1 MKLIFDNKSKP
12 IYDRIY
18 LTLGKKTKKVFDLEL
33 KKEIDLIEEAEV
45 DVGALMRVCKMIS
58 IPFKKFVI
66 LPDLL

>member
-1 MKLIFDNKSKP
+1 MKFDNKSKP

-18 LTLGKKTKKVFDLEL
+18 ITLGKKTKKILDNEL
-33 KKEIDLIEEAEV
+33 KKEIELLEERNV
-45 DVGALMRVCKMIS
+45 DIGSLMRVCKMMN